1 MHRIIT
7 TGTLLLTLFAIA
19 SCQPKDTRNSDLG
32 TVKGKI
38 HRVKADE
45 FLKISTETPGIFLD
59 VRTQAEFNQSKIPN
73 AVLIDIYRSDFETK
87 IQDLPKDQ
95 AIYVY
100 CTVGARSMQA
110 ARILQ
115 KNGFEKIYNLEG
127 GIVDWARYR
136 YPITR

>member
-1 MHRIIT
+1 MNHLVSVLSLLVLVFTFSGCKKSDSET
-7 TGTLLLTLFAIA
+7 TSGKATA
-19 SCQPKDTRNSDLG
+19 
-32 TVKGKI
+32 KI
-38 HRVKADE
+38 HRLKADE
-45 FLKISTETPGIFLD
+45 FYKMSIDTPGIYLD

-73 AVLIDIYRSDFETK
+73 AILVDIYLADFESK
-87 IQDLPKDQ
+87 IQSLPRDQ
-95 AIYVY
+95 AVYVY

-127 GIVDWARYR
+127 GIMDWARNR